1 MSEAQ
6 VDGWKP
12 VTSAVHGEGGLIFAQ
27 LWHMSRVAHSSL
39 PDCTQPITSSATT
52 MPGLAR
58 TYEGK

>member
-12 VTSAVHGEGGLIFAQ
+12 VTSAVHGEGGLFAQ
-27 LWHMSRVAHSSL
+27 LGHMSRVVHSSL
-39 PDCTQPITSSATT
+39 PGCTQPITSSATT